1 MLIGLGRMRP
11 QPPRTREPEKLVT
24 LHIDDAEVTHS
35 GPTVKVLLL
44 DDRDDFRE
52 VLNDYLVSRS
62 YQVTSVWSGAEGLRE
77 IMKGAFDLVICDM
90 MMPKMGGEMFYWAV
104 TRARPAAS
112 QHFIFFT
119 GHKNDPRNE
128 FFFQRINAT
137 VLYKPF
143 KLAALD
149 STIRDVFR
157 RLGRHTEPTGAGVAQ
172 QSPTHAA
179 DAEKRK
185 PRQAAPVT

>member
-1 MLIGLGRMRP
+1 MRP
-11 QPPRTREPEKLVT
+11 QKPQAPEPGNLVT
-24 LHIDDAEVTHS
+24 LHIDDADVARPEP
-35 GPTVKVLLL
+35 GVKVLLL

-52 VLNDYLVSRS
+52 VLHEYLVSRS
-62 YQVTSVWSGAEGLRE
+62 YQVTSVWSGSEGLRE
-77 IMKGAFDLVICDM
+77 IMKGGFDLIICDM

-104 TRARPAAS
+104 TRVRPAAS

-119 GHKNDPRNE
+119 GHKNNPRNE

-143 KLAALD
+143 KLSALD

-157 RLGRHTEPTGAGVAQ
+157 RLGRHTQPPSVTVEQ
-172 QSPTHAA
+172 QGLASTVPAN
-179 DAEKRK
+179 DL
-185 PRQAAPVT
+185 QARSACRSS

>member
-1 MLIGLGRMRP
+1 MDDLEATRTGR
-11 QPPRTREPEKLVT
+11 
-24 LHIDDAEVTHS
+24 A
-35 GPTVKVLLL
+35 VKVLLL

-52 VLNDYLVSRS
+52 VLHDYLVSRS
-62 YQVTSVWSGAEGLRE
+62 YQVTSVWSGAEGLLE
-77 IMKGAFDLVICDM
+77 IMKGGFDLIICDM

-104 TRARPAAS
+104 TRVRPAAS

-119 GHKNDPRNE
+119 GHKNNPRNE

-143 KLAALD
+143 KLAVLD

-157 RLGRHTEPTGAGVAQ
+157 RLGRHTQSTTGMAVEQPSQAQ
-172 QSPTHAA
+172 A
-179 DAEKRK
+179 
-185 PRQAAPVT
+185 QARSAS

>member
-1 MLIGLGRMRP
+1 MRP
-11 QPPRTREPEKLVT
+11 RKPETLEPEKVVT
-24 LHIDDAEVTHS
+24 LHINDADVARPKP
-35 GPTVKVLLL
+35 GPGVKVLLL

-52 VLNDYLVSRS
+52 VLHEYLVSRS
-62 YQVTSVWSGAEGLRE
+62 YQVTSVWSGIEGLRE
-77 IMKGAFDLVICDM
+77 IMKGGFDLVICDM

-104 TRARPAAS
+104 TRVRPAAS

-119 GHKNDPRNE
+119 GHRNNPRNE

-143 KLAALD
+143 KLSALD

-157 RLGRHTEPTGAGVAQ
+157 RLGRHTQPSFVAVEQQASPSTVPMDDLQTRSAG
-172 QSPTHAA
+172 
-179 DAEKRK
+179 
-185 PRQAAPVT
+185 